1 MKSILNRIAALACAC
16 TMLLPLHA
24 QAAEVTLPSGLTAE
38 ELAEQLSEENHPQKR
53 EGSDQYASAAVAV
66 FQGDKILFEHY
77 YGYTDVM
84 QEIPADAESVYEWGS
99 ITKTLIWVSVMQ
111 LYEQGR
117 IELDRDVRDYLPEG
131 FFQHLSYD
139 DPITM
144 YHLMNHNAGWQE
156 SVHLA
161 WTNEESRV
169 LPLKEALQAIEPAQ
183 VHRPGEVTAYSNYG
197 AAVAGYVVECITG
210 ERFCD
215 YVHTH
220 IFDVLGME
228 HTALDAAHTDNEWVY
243 GKRAQMHAYRFS
255 VMLSHAVDLGTMQD
269 YIMPYPAGAATG
281 TLRDLVTYAQALAD
295 ENTPLFMHPET
306 QQLMFTGTD
315 FYGNSEVPVNCHGF
329 WCTEGA
335 VRMYGHNGAT
345 LFGTADMELDPVS
358 KTGYVVMTNEPKGNC
373 FLSLVPEAVM
383 GQPESYRYQTAEPQ
397 PFDTEGTYL
406 IARSTHRG
414 MLRIMPYLQTARIAV
429 PEDGKAERIGDG
441 LVQMSGPGAVTLLGS
456 GTLADG
462 TECLELPSTDLLRD
476 RRYPAEITLIAAYL
490 LAVVAGIY
498 LLRLR
503 IKRRL
508 TGRKAPYG
516 CSGIMAAGEIAR
528 AVSLLLLVA
537 AIVIYEEYT
546 GGIPAPAMQ
555 TIGIGQLACT
565 GVCAAA
571 AVVPFCRKLQGRGEV
586 IDTLLNAA
594 GCVLPVI
601 AIVYFEM
608 YRFWNI

>member
-24 QAAEVTLPSGLTAE
+24 QAAEVTLPSGLTAG
-38 ELAEQLSEENHPQKR
+38 ELAEQLSEENHPQKK
-53 EGSDQYASAAVAV
+53 ENNDQYASAAVAV

-156 SVHLA
+156 TVHPA
-161 WTNEESRV
+161 WTGEESRV
-169 LPLKEALQAIEPAQ
+169 LPLKEALQTIEPAQ
-183 VHRPGEVTAYSNYG
+183 IHRPGEVTAYSNYG

-215 YVHTH
+215 YVHAH

-228 HTALDAAHTDNEWVY
+228 HTAVDAAHTDNEWVY

-255 VMLSHAVDLGTMQD
+255 MMLSHAVDLGTMQD

-295 ENTPLFMHPET
+295 GNAPLFMHPET

-335 VRMYGHNGAT
+335 VRMYGHSGAT
-345 LFGTADMELDPVS
+345 LFGTADMEIDPVS

-406 IARSTHRG
+406 IARATHRG

-441 LVQMSGPGAVTLLGS
+441 LVQLSDPGAVTLLGS

-476 RRYPAEITLIAAYL
+476 RRYPAEISLIAAYL

-508 TGRKAPYG
+508 TGRKEPYG
-516 CSGIMAAGEIAR
+516 CSGIMAAGEISR
-528 AVSLLLLVA
+528 AVSLLLLAA

-555 TIGIGQLACT
+555 SIGIGQLVCT

-571 AVVPFCRKLQGRGEV
+571 AVVPFCRKLHGRGEV
-586 IDTLLNAA
+586 VDTLLNAA